1 MSIIK
6 YNPQSLF
13 YAAKDEMDKVFDVM
27 MKTYPF
33 RLIESVGD
41 NWQPQVDVIEKPSSY
56 VVTADI
62 PGVDPKDIK
71 ISVAHNV
78 VTIHGEKNITF
89 NETDKNYKRAERYS
103 GSFYR
108 QFSLPSD
115 IDEAKIVAKVKNGVL
130 TLEIPKGTAHETKYI
145 EIQEE

>member
-33 RLIESVGD
+33 RLIENVSD
-41 NWQPQVDVIEKPSSY
+41 NWQPQVDVIEKTSSY

-62 PGVDPKDIK
+62 PGVSPKDIK
-71 ISVAHNV
+71 ISVEHNT
-78 VTIHGEKNITF
+78 VTIQGEKKIEF
-89 NETDKNYKRAERYS
+89 NENDKNYKRAERYS

-108 QFSLPSD
+108 QFSLPSN
-115 IDEAKIVAKVKNGVL
+115 IDEAKISAKVKNGVL
-130 TLEIPKGTAHETKYI
+130 ILEIPKGTTHEMKYI
-145 EIQEE
+145 EVQEE